1 MYVDDNIATGKNR
14 PCILVVDDQEIN
26 SHILQSALSQLYEVF
41 TASDGYQ
48 ALEVLNKYHQLID
61 LVLLDIQMPNI
72 DGYQVLL
79 EIRQSD
85 HLKNIPVI
93 FITGKDSAEDE
104 AKGLELGAMDYIPKP
119 FNMSVVHARIRNQI
133 SLKKKSALLEKLALL
148 DGLTEIPNRRNY
160 DETFVQE
167 WRRAARA
174 ESPISLIMLDID
186 YFKQYNDHYG
196 HSLGDQ
202 TLKAVAKCLSDQVM
216 RSGDHVARYGGE
228 EFAIILPNTE
238 LRAASSV
245 AEKIRNAII
254 QLAIPHEFST
264 AADFIT
270 VSLGVSSTIPT
281 ISDSYTVLQ
290 EFADQQLYKAKQA
303 GRNRVVAEN
312 MAKS

>member
-1 MYVDDNIATGKNR
+1 MRADDSITTNKNR

-26 SHILQSALSQLYEVF
+26 SVMLQSALSQLYEVY
-41 TASDGYQ
+41 TASDGSQ

-79 EIRQSD
+79 KIRQTD
-85 HLKNIPVI
+85 RFKNIPVI

-133 SLKKKSALLEKLALL
+133 ALKKKSDLLEKLALL

-160 DETFVQE
+160 DETFIQE
-167 WRRAARA
+167 WRRAARSN
-174 ESPISLIMLDID
+174 SPISLIMLDID
-186 YFKQYNDHYG
+186 YFKQYNDNYG
-196 HSLGDQ
+196 HSLGDE

-238 LRAASSV
+238 LRAAASV
-245 AEKIRNAII
+245 AEKIRNAIL
-254 QLAIPHEFST
+254 QLAIPHEFSKVS
-264 AADFIT
+264 DFVT

-281 ISDSYTVLQ
+281 ISDAYTVLQ
-290 EFADQQLYKAKQA
+290 EYADQQLYKAKQA
-303 GRNRVVAEN
+303 GRNRLVAEEMPRN
-312 MAKS
+312 